1 MQGRV
6 NYGVRQTKKL
16 QSWIAFQWRQ
26 QVCEVAQTD
35 RHKAE
40 MKDHKKSS
48 EETAKDFFRYLADP
62 WI

>member
-1 MQGRV
+1 
-6 NYGVRQTKKL
+6 
-16 QSWIAFQWRQ
+16 
-26 QVCEVAQTD
+26 
-35 RHKAE
+35 